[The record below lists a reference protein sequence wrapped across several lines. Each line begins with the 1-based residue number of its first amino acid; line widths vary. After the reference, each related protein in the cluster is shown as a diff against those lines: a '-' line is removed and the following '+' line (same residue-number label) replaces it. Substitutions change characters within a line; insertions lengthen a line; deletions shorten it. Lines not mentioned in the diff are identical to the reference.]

1 MSYFLR
7 SLTIFLLLRKLKW
20 SESDTQSCPT
30 LWDPMDCSLPGSSVR
45 GILQARILELVAIPF
60 SRRSSQSR
68 DQTQFSSTAGRFFII
83 WATRKAQ
90 KYWSGQPIPSPR
102 DLPDLGIEPRSPAL
116 QVDSLPAELPHLHAG
131 RRINYDQN
139 IWQVKRSSSNKYNIK
154 MLSD

>member
-1 MSYFLR
+1 M
-7 SLTIFLLLRKLKW
+7 TV
-20 SESDTQSCPT
+20 TQSCPT

-90 KYWSGQPIPSPR
+90 KYWSGQPIPSPE
-102 DLPDLGIEPRSPAL
+102 DLPNPGIDLEYPAL
-116 QVDSLPAELPHLHAG
+116 QADSLPAELPGRPKKAKCIPKILFPCLLH
-131 RRINYDQN
+131 
-139 IWQVKRSSSNKYNIK
+139 
-154 MLSD
+154 MLQIFLPQFVCLS